1 MAISEFIE
9 GYTQSD
15 GLRTSG
21 HPTPSAGP
29 MIENAGIPKR
39 IGRIESVAL
48 KATSLFTFSPIRQ
61 DALSAHPRTDLS
73 HAIKIKRTTQK
84 TSNRSI
90 NLSTKPGQ
98 LLVCCP
104 GDI

>member
-61 DALSAHPRTDLS
+61 RCTVSVPSTDPS
-73 HAIKIKRTTQK
+73 HGMKIKRTIHK
-84 TSNRSI
+84 TS
-90 NLSTKPGQ
+90 KHKH
-98 LLVCCP
+98 
-104 GDI
+104 

>member
-61 DALSAHPRTDLS
+61 DVLSA
-73 HAIKIKRTTQK
+73 
-84 TSNRSI
+84 
-90 NLSTKPGQ
+90 
-98 LLVCCP
+98 CP
-104 GDI
+104 APIPLTE